1 MLVDRE
7 WTERDNRKLAQRVKQ
22 ARLSVRASPEQIIC
36 DPARGLDKPVL
47 RELSSGHWIRA
58 HHNVIAVGPTG
69 IGKSFLANALAQ
81 VACRHGFRALFTRVP
96 RLLEELAIAR
106 ASAT

>member
-1 MLVDRE
+1 MKLRTLAAALREMTLMPPDNHLSFEEKIGMLVDRE

-47 RELSSGHWIRA
+47 RELSSGHW
-58 HHNVIAVGPTG
+58 
-69 IGKSFLANALAQ
+69 F
-81 VACRHGFRALFTRVP
+81 
-96 RLLEELAIAR
+96 AR
-106 ASAT
+106 ITT